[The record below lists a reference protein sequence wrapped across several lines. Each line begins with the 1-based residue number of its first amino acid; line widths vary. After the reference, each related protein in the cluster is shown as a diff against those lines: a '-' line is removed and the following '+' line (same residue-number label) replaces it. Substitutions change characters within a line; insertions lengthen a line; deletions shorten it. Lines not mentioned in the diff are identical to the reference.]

1 MTAANVFPIAALI
14 AALTPAIVS
23 AQTQCYPNNPAMP
36 AAGTTCYDN
45 RPSPLPPTDNGQRS
59 SAPQSV
65 EEQCAGLH
73 LDLFGTCRR
82 LKESKARHDE
92 EIKAVSSL
100 VQQGDCQ
107 GAVNRALQDNDF
119 DIAAKA
125 KAICT
130 QRGGTPP

>member
-1 MTAANVFPIAALI
+1 MIAPTTFLAALI
-14 AALTPAIVS
+14 AALTPAIVT
-23 AQTQCYPNNPAMP
+23 AQTQCFPNNPAMP
-36 AAGTTCYDN
+36 QAGMTCHDIG
-45 RPSPLPPTDNGQRS
+45 PPPLPSNEGSRVY
-59 SAPQSV
+59 APQSI
-65 EEQCAGLH
+65 EEQCSGLH

-130 QRGGTPP
+130 PRDAPRP